1 MTKAGGEFAPWNG
14 VFETL
19 RVVQGV
25 PLFMAA
31 HLRELGRAMSAL
43 GFSTDFDFDQARA
56 QLPKLNGRW
65 RWIVTPEGTRTLFTE
80 EEWTPTEPL
89 ELSVS
94 AVRVGSCNW
103 DARFK
108 TLSYLSHAQ
117 AWKMKS
123 TGETILLN
131 EYGLMASAARANLF
145 WRLKG
150 QLFTPAH
157 ESGCRRGVVR
167 AFISRRHNVRS
178 GHFPASDLLEA
189 EEIFLTSSMKG
200 IVSVGAVKG
209 RTYKRYI
216 TADELREEYE
226 EEIARQVADAQQGI
240 HQGHET
246 SPGFEM
252 P

>member
-1 MTKAGGEFAPWNG
+1 MTKAGGEFAPWMG

-25 PLFMAA
+25 PLFMSA
-31 HLRELGRAMSAL
+31 HLRELGRAMAAL
-43 GFSTDFDFDQARA
+43 GLASDFDFEQARA
-56 QLPKLNGRW
+56 ELPRLNGRW
-65 RWIVTPEGTRTLFTE
+65 RWIVTAEGTRTQFTE
-80 EEWTPTEPL
+80 EEWVPTEPM
-89 ELSVS
+89 ELSVA

-108 TLSYLSHAQ
+108 TLSYLTHAQ

-123 TGETILLN
+123 TDEVILLN

-145 WRLKG
+145 WRFKG

-157 ESGCRRGVVR
+157 ETGCRRGTVR
-167 AFISRRHNVRS
+167 AFISRHHNVRS

-189 EEIFLTSSMKG
+189 EEIFLTSSLRG

-209 RTYKRYI
+209 RTYKRYL
-216 TADELREEYE
+216 TADDLRAEYE
-226 EEIARQVADAQQGI
+226 EEIARQVAEAQAGA
-240 HQGHET
+240 
-246 SPGFEM
+246 
-252 P
+252 